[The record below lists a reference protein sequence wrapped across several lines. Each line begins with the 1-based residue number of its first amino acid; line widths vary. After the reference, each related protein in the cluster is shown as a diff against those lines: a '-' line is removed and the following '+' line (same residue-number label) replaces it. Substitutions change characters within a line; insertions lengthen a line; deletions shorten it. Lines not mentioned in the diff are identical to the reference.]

1 MSAISPVEP
10 GVAAVCQLASTAPAP
25 VSSAASSPAVQ
36 DVVDNAP
43 PDDIVDL
50 SLQALQ
56 LHEADTTN
64 ASAADSSPPPD
75 SGSFSF
81 WG

>member
-1 MSAISPVEP
+1 MSAISPVDP
-10 GVAAVCQLASTAPAP
+10 GAAAVYQLASAAPPAILP
-25 VSSAASSPAVQ
+25 AVASPAVQ

-43 PDDIVDL
+43 PEDVVDL

-75 SGSFSF
+75 SGLFSF